1 MGEAQRGSEPGG
13 DETRRHRHALAVS
26 LLSGAVSGVVGVS
39 TTFPLE
45 LIRVRLQTQ
54 DARAEYRGFWDC
66 LRKTVRGEGL
76 RGLYKGMAAPL
87 FGATLT
93 KTVDFGLFG
102 FFRSVFDDR
111 LMLAG
116 ACSAAVASLVLTP
129 IDRAKIILQIQR
141 TAAERARAEGRAPP
155 AATTEERQKLY
166 RGPGDV
172 WRDQGVRG
180 MWRGQLVTLYR
191 ELTYGCLY
199 FPLFE
204 LLKKRA
210 GQSVSGG
217 GGGGQLPF
225 PVLMACGAA
234 TGAVV
239 WVAIFPLDVVKSRVQ
254 ANRGPPVSMLS
265 VAREHWRREGVRG
278 FWKGLSAAIVR
289 SVPAHGIVLATYS
302 FLKTNLE

>member
-1 MGEAQRGSEPGG
+1 MGDAELRGRE
-13 DETRRHRHALAVS
+13 EMRRHRHMLAVS
-26 LLSGAVSGVVGVS
+26 LVSGAVSGVVGVS

-54 DARAEYRGFWDC
+54 DARLEYRGFWDC
-66 LRKTVRGEGL
+66 LRKTVRGEGV

-102 FFRSVFDDR
+102 FFRSLFDDR

-116 ACSAAVASLVLTP
+116 ACSASVASLVLTP

-141 TAAERARAEGRAPP
+141 TAAERARAEGRAVTVG
-155 AATTEERQKLY
+155 AEERQKLY
-166 RGPGDV
+166 RGPADV
-172 WRDQGVRG
+172 WRDQGLRG
-180 MWRGQLVTLYR
+180 MWRGQLITFYR

-204 LLKKRA
+204 ALKARA
-210 GQSVSGG
+210 GSARGTQQQQ
-217 GGGGQLPF
+217 QLPF
-225 PVLMACGAA
+225 PVLMACGAM
-234 TGAVV
+234 TGAAV

-254 ANRGPPVSMLS
+254 ANRGPAISM
-265 VAREHWRREGVRG
+265 VAVAHEHWRREGVRG

-302 FLKTNLE
+302 FLKSSLE